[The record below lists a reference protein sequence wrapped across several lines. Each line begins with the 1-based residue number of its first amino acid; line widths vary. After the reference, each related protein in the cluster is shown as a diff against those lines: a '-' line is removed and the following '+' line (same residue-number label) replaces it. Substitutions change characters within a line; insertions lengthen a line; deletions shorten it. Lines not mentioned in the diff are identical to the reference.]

1 MSSRSLVFKQSQP
14 PHWLSGDI
22 NEASNPVT
30 VTLHG
35 EDGFNVSGV
44 PLTFLV
50 ADSKFVKDILLVHD
64 EAEEDKQINLAS
76 TSTETIFIYVSLIC
90 TGSAQLHGDR

>member
-1 MSSRSLVFKQSQP
+1 MSYFNLKKSQP
-14 PHWLSGDI
+14 PNWLFGDI

-35 EDGFNVSGV
+35 EDGYNVSGV

-50 ADSKFVKDILLVHD
+50 ADSKFVKGILLEHD
-64 EAEEDKQINLAS
+64 EAEEDKQIILAS
-76 TSTETIFIYVSLIC
+76 TSTETISIYVSLIC
-90 TGSAQLHGDR
+90 TGSVQLCGDR

>member
-1 MSSRSLVFKQSQP
+1 MSSLVLKQSQP
-14 PHWLSGDI
+14 LHWLSGDI

-35 EDGFNVSGV
+35 EDGYNVSGV

-50 ADSKFVKDILLVHD
+50 ADSKFVRGILLVHD

-76 TSTETIFIYVSLIC
+76 TSTETIYNYVSLIC
-90 TGSAQLHGDR
+90 TGSVQLYGDR